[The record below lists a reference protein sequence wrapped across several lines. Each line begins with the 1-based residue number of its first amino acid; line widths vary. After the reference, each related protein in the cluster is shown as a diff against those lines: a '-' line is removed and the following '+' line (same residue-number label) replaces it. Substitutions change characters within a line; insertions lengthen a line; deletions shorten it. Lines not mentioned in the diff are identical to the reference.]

1 MPKPEDLMRAY
12 NQNRQQRLASFY
24 AKLQNK
30 QGLLTAVYPAAS
42 EACTLETMTD
52 TTTQTLEKFLSNY
65 TLRTYK
71 KGEIIIFQ
79 GEAPRSAYIVK
90 TGVVKAYNLS
100 VNGDEKPV
108 GFYKG
113 YDTFPGAWTYNKTP
127 SAVYY
132 YEAFT
137 DEVTLYT
144 VPRADYVEFIKS
156 NPDMMFAELERYVV
170 DHLAK
175 SMRLNA
181 LQHSRAGDKLI
192 YTLHYLALSHGTRK
206 APQLVEINLSLTHQD
221 FANLTGLTRE
231 TAATELN
238 KLKHLGIISYGKN
251 TPYQIR
257 LDKLS
262 NLLNDQYIA
271 ELELKVQ
278 ALQF

>member
-1 MPKPEDLMRAY
+1 MAEPAD
-12 NQNRQQRLASFY
+12 
-24 AKLQNK
+24 KL
-30 QGLLTAVYPAAS
+30 LD
-42 EACTLETMTD
+42 E
-52 TTTQTLEKFLSNY
+52 FLSHY
-65 TLRTYK
+65 TLKQFK

-79 GEAPRSAYIVK
+79 GEAPRSAYVVK

-108 GFYKG
+108 GFYAQG
-113 YDTFPGAWTYNKTP
+113 DTFPGAWTYGKTP
-127 SAVYY
+127 SAIYY
-132 YEAFT
+132 YEALSP
-137 DEVTLYT
+137 DVALYS
-144 VPRADYVEFIKS
+144 VPREDYVNFIRS

-192 YTLHYLALSHGTRK
+192 YTLHYLALSHGVKKSPHT
-206 APQLVEINLSLTHQD
+206 VEITLNLTHQD

-238 KLKHLGIISYGKN
+238 KLKHAGIISYGKH
-251 TPYQIR
+251 TLYQIR

-262 NLLNDQYIA
+262 TMLNDQYIA
-271 ELELKVQ
+271 ELQLSV
-278 ALQF
+278 